1 MLITS
6 RSHSP
11 HPRPT
16 HAAPTVREL
25 QARSRWASVANL
37 AVVAAI
43 TLFVA
48 WQLSSSSTAGSPALL
63 AGAVVAPVILV
74 WVWRQPVRG
83 VYVLVAAAVMQEA
96 TFGRTFPDDIAHDIP
111 FFEDLSTWTHIR
123 GLPYSIAELF
133 IAFVLVSWVI
143 KGVAARRLRFD
154 RGSLMLPLGL
164 YILMCLVGELHG
176 LATGG
181 NYTLSLWELRGQGYL
196 FVLYVLACNLVR
208 TRGQVNMIIWT
219 VVVGSG
225 LKAVQATYRY
235 LVTLHGSLSLREL
248 MPHEQS
254 YFFNAFIVL
263 ALIFYLYGAPRRLKR
278 VALYFLPFVVVAD
291 LANERRAAIL
301 ALAVGLLC
309 LAVTVAVTHP
319 ARRRV
324 IAFALV
330 TVAVLWIPYYNQ
342 YQHDSS
348 VIAQPARA
356 IASNFSPNAADASSD
371 QYRKDEDKDIIA
383 TMRTSPIIGYGFGKP
398 MLTPY
403 PLPNVGYPFWNLLP
417 HDSILWIWMR
427 MGTVGYLLFWLLIG
441 ASIVQALRLTRRLR
455 DPYLQGLAAFI
466 AVMIVQEVIVGYLD
480 LQWTTGRNT
489 IVVGVLLAL
498 VGRLAAVARVE
509 GSCSAP
515 PLVQAGKR
523 GRVGGRSEVNPPR
536 RPVTGAPLQEAH
548 AFAPSPRG

>member
-1 MLITS
+1 MLIT
-6 RSHSP
+6 
-11 HPRPT
+11 PRRPSLPNRPPRV
-16 HAAPTVREL
+16 ASTVREL
-25 QARSRWASVANL
+25 QARSRWASAANL

-48 WQLSSSSTAGSPALL
+48 WQLSSAGSPALI

-96 TFGRTFPDDIAHDIP
+96 SLGRTFPDDIAHDIP
-111 FFEDLSTWTHIR
+111 FFEDLSTWTHVR

-133 IAFVLVSWVI
+133 MAFVLVVWVV

-164 YILMCLVGELHG
+164 YIVMVLVGELHG
-176 LATGG
+176 LTTGG
-181 NYTLSLWELRGQGYL
+181 DYTLSLWELRGQGYL

-208 TRGQVNMIIWT
+208 TRAQVNIVIWT
-219 VVVGSG
+219 IVVGTG
-225 LKAVQATYRY
+225 LKGVQGVYRY
-235 LVTLHGSLSLREL
+235 LITLHGSLNTREL

-263 ALIFYLYGAPRRLKR
+263 ALVFYLYGGPRRLKR
-278 VALYFLPFVVVAD
+278 VTLYFLPFVAVAN
-291 LANERRAAIL
+291 LANERRGAIL

-309 LAVTVAVTHP
+309 LAMTVIVTHP

-330 TVAVLWIPYYNQ
+330 IAAVLWIPYYNQ

-356 IASNFSPNAADASSD
+356 IASNFSPDAADASSD

-383 TMRTSPIIGYGFGKP
+383 TMRTSPIIGYGFGKR
-398 MLTPY
+398 MLTPN
-403 PLPNVGYPFWNLLP
+403 PLPDVGYPFWNLLP

-427 MGTVGYLLFWLLIG
+427 VGTVGYLFFWLLIG
-441 ASIVQALRLTRRLR
+441 TSIVQALRLTRRLR
-455 DPYLQGLAAFI
+455 DPYLQGLAGFI

-480 LQWTTGRNT
+480 LQWTNGRNT

-498 VGRLAAVARVE
+498 IGRLAAVASVE
-509 GSCSAP
+509 RSDSTP
-515 PLVQAGKR
+515 LLVQARVR
-523 GRVGGRSEVNPPR
+523 GRAGGRSEASSLHSV
-536 RPVTGAPLQEAH
+536 
-548 AFAPSPRG
+548 RGMA